1 MKQEHTVSQ
10 SFLYVKKLLPILK
23 VYEMKK
29 LCQKTC
35 KSVRKYD
42 KVITTKKFMNLKQIL
57 RKFMVYTLFCA
68 KSKRVSQTTAI
79 DTSRKGIT
87 TLNENKKHK

>member
-1 MKQEHTVSQ
+1 
-10 SFLYVKKLLPILK
+10 
-23 VYEMKK
+23 MKK

-68 KSKRVSQTTAI
+68 NLQASQACMKSKRVSQTTAI
-79 DTSRKGIT
+79 DTSRKGTT